1 MLLSRKR
8 KIDHQAIKTVV
19 ISRDERLLQWMRK
32 IAAEHDQVFIDFEY
46 ISNFD
51 FGLELIT
58 TKKMDLVLFVVN
70 VRLNAKISEGKIF
83 LDISENETGSLA
95 NLQKELESYNS
106 NISAVENFYSNNLS
120 LGELLRRIADALP
133 PGVYLT
139 GLSYQKTSTQFQLT
153 GFAPTG
159 EALRTFKQNLERQ
172 DVFYDISFP
181 PSNWIKPADVEFTA
195 SFKVKTA
202 TAAK

>member
-1 MLLSRKR
+1 MINLLPPQEKEGLQQTKR
-8 KIDHQAIKTVV
+8 Q
-19 ISRDERLLQWMRK
+19 K
-32 IAAEHDQVFIDFEY
+32 IALILGFVFFAFLVCA
-46 ISNFD
+46 S
-51 FGLELIT
+51 
-58 TKKMDLVLFVVN
+58 LVLFVVN